1 MTNKDMTL
9 GERVRSRRKDLGF
22 TQKSLAKAL
31 KLSDVSISQWE
42 RDDSEPTGKNLH
54 ALAKALRCSPTWLL
68 FGDEDKIPEEPSTL
82 PVTLDAKQQELLDL
96 FDALPE
102 SEQDAQLNEL
112 RARVENF
119 NRLFDELLKARKR
132 MQKK

>member
-1 MTNKDMTL
+1 MTPQTI
-9 GERVRSRRKDLGF
+9 GERIRARRKELKL

-42 RDDSEPTGKNLH
+42 RDDSEPTGKNLF
-54 ALAKALRCSPTWLL
+54 ALTKVLKCSPTWIL
-68 FGDEDKIPEEPSTL
+68 FGDEDQTPEEPTEL
-82 PVTLDAKQQELLDL
+82 PIVLDERKQELIDL

-102 SEQDAQLNEL
+102 SEQEAQLEQL

-119 NRLFDELLKARKR
+119 NNLFNELLEARKR
-132 MQKK
+132 TKKK